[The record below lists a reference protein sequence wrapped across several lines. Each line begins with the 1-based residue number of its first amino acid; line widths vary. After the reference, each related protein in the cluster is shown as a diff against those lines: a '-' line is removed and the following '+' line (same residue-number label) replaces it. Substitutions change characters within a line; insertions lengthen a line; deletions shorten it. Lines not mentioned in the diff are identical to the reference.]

1 MSTQKYSKITDVVGN
16 LPYRIALSGGWID
29 QPYVSKHNPSPPGSM
44 VVVAVEPQFRW
55 MDRSGICG
63 STREIALK
71 LWNNELPDE
80 PPEELV
86 RQLYEAENKGK
97 AEPSGSQDMIGIIYP
112 GVNRLDYDFNVHGG
126 IFPSHIESNNDPDVA
141 SWLGDVIHV
150 IPVGQRPDGYNPLG
164 RKNFA
169 PEWVARLG
177 QSGKDCFDAIINKD
191 LKRLGAAMNECML
204 CWHTILP
211 DIVEH
216 PTLTIDLLALLEYY
230 QSNYPGA
237 MYSGCGGGYIY
248 VASDKA
254 VPGSF
259 RIKVRVKRK

>member
-1 MSTQKYSKITDVVGN
+1 LQKYKKITDVVGN

-63 STREIALK
+63 STREIALQ
-71 LWNNELPDE
+71 LWDNQLPNE

-86 RQLYEAENKGK
+86 RQLYEVENRGK
-97 AEPSGSQDMIGIIYP
+97 AEPSGSQDMIGIIYT
-112 GVNRLDYDFNVHGG
+112 GINRLDYDFNVHGG
-126 IFPSHIESNNDPDVA
+126 IFPAHIESNNDPDIA
-141 SWLGDVIHV
+141 SWLGDVIQIV
-150 IPVGQRPDGYNPLG
+150 PVGQRPDGYNPLG

-177 QSGKDCFDAIINKD
+177 QSGKDCFNAIINKD
-191 LKRLGAAMNECML
+191 LKGLGAAMNECML

-211 DIVEH
+211 DVVEH
-216 PTLTIDLLALLEYY
+216 PTLKIDLLALLGYY

-237 MYSGCGGGYIY
+237 MFSGCGGGYLY
-248 VASDKA
+248 VASREP

-259 RIKVRVKRK
+259 RMKVRVKKT

>member
-1 MSTQKYSKITDVVGN
+1 LIKKKYKKITDVVGN
-16 LPYRIALSGGWID
+16 LPYRIALAGGWID

-55 MDRSGICG
+55 MDRCGICG

-71 LWNNELPDE
+71 LWNNQLPDK

-86 RQLYEAENKGK
+86 RRLYEAENKGK

-126 IFPSHIESNNDPDVA
+126 IFPVHIESNNDPDVA
-141 SWLGDVIHV
+141 SWLGDVIQI
-150 IPVGQRPDGYNPLG
+150 IPVGPRPDGYNPLG
-164 RKNFA
+164 RKSFA

-177 QSGKDCFDAIINKD
+177 QSGRDCFDAIINKD

-204 CWHTILP
+204 CWNTILP
-211 DIVEH
+211 DILEH
-216 PTLTIDLLALLEYY
+216 PTLKIDLLALLEYY
-230 QSNYPGA
+230 QSHYPGA
-237 MYSGCGGGYIY
+237 MYSGCGGGYLF
-248 VASDKA
+248 VVSREP

-259 RIKVRVKRK
+259 RIKVRVGKK